1 MTYSKLVIIKSLI
14 WKLLEK
20 CSVQGVAFIVTVVL
34 ARLLSPEEYG
44 IVAIVTIFLSF
55 SNILIEAG
63 FSTALIQKKG
73 FNNIDFSTIF
83 YFSLFVAIII
93 YTLLFIFSGTIAT
106 FFQEPQL
113 TVIIKVLGVNVF
125 FCAVNSI
132 QKAYVSKSMLFKKMF
147 YSSFIAATFS
157 GGIAI
162 LLAYFGM
169 GVWALVF
176 YSILSQLLITSIM
189 WMTIKWRPVLV
200 FSVESFSLL
209 FDFGWKILAT
219 QIIISLFINAR
230 NIIISKFFSA
240 EMLAYFD
247 KGKQLPTLIMDNI
260 NTSIQTI
267 LFPVFSE
274 SQDDK
279 LRVKNMVRRSIKTN
293 CFFIFPLMIGLLVTA
308 ETLVTVVYTEKW
320 LFMVPFVKI
329 FAISFM
335 LMPMQLA
342 NMEAVKSLGYSDIT
356 LKLEIIKKL
365 FDVSILVI
373 SVFIGVLAIAWG
385 VVLYNFICLFINLY
399 PNIKLLKYSCKEQL
413 QDFLP
418 QLLLAIIMGI
428 CIYFIAYIPM
438 SNILILF
445 LQFVV
450 GVLIYIL
457 LCKFFELECYAYICN
472 FKR

>member
-162 LLAYFGM
+162 LLAYF
-169 GVWALVF
+169 
-176 YSILSQLLITSIM
+176 
-189 WMTIKWRPVLV
+189 
-200 FSVESFSLL
+200 
-209 FDFGWKILAT
+209 
-219 QIIISLFINAR
+219 
-230 NIIISKFFSA
+230 
-240 EMLAYFD
+240 
-247 KGKQLPTLIMDNI
+247 
-260 NTSIQTI
+260 
-267 LFPVFSE
+267 
-274 SQDDK
+274 
-279 LRVKNMVRRSIKTN
+279 
-293 CFFIFPLMIGLLVTA
+293 
-308 ETLVTVVYTEKW
+308 
-320 LFMVPFVKI
+320 
-329 FAISFM
+329 
-335 LMPMQLA
+335 
-342 NMEAVKSLGYSDIT
+342 
-356 LKLEIIKKL
+356 
-365 FDVSILVI
+365 
-373 SVFIGVLAIAWG
+373 
-385 VVLYNFICLFINLY
+385 
-399 PNIKLLKYSCKEQL
+399 
-413 QDFLP
+413 
-418 QLLLAIIMGI
+418 
-428 CIYFIAYIPM
+428 
-438 SNILILF
+438 
-445 LQFVV
+445 
-450 GVLIYIL
+450 
-457 LCKFFELECYAYICN
+457 
-472 FKR
+472 